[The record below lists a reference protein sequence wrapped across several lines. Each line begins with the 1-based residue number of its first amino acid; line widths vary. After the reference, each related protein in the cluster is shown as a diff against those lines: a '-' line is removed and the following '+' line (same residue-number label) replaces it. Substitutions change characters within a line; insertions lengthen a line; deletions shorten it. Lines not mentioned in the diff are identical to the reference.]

1 MIIKHNFMSSI
12 ITPVSLSERPVVK
25 LSTSENINIPQPN
38 NKLDIKTCPTCGV
51 SASFFEFRNFE
62 NKICIPSIGPAKPE
76 RNLTRFGVELHFNY
90 NNMTRE
96 EINSTGGNLARCQA
110 VATENCAICFE
121 SCQEQAGY
129 MWNQLTG
136 WRFIHLGCWQ
146 NLCLR
151 YHEEYLE
158 PNNLVNTLGNWIK
171 FLED

>member
-1 MIIKHNFMSSI
+1 MSSI
-12 ITPVSLSERPVVK
+12 ITPVSLNDRPVVK
-25 LSTSENINIPQPN
+25 LPTSENIDIPQTN
-38 NKLDIKTCPTCGV
+38 TYLDIKTCPTCGV
-51 SASFFEFRNFE
+51 AASFFEFKNVE
-62 NKICIPSIGPAKPE
+62 NNICVPSIGPAKPKVYYE
-76 RNLTRFGVELHFNY
+76 DWGDSRVTRYMHFDTD
-90 NNMTRE
+90 NMSAAE
-96 EINSTGGNLARCQA
+96 FVASGCNISRCQT

-121 SCQEQAGY
+121 SCQEQAGQ

-136 WRFIHLGCWQ
+136 WRFVHLGCWQ